1 MLFMTLQHYAKTSEN
16 SILRLKR
23 KYLHP
28 GDSNGSHVQFC
39 MFQRYSTHKFCYI
52 QQSLL
57 SILEQQ
63 TRCESNRPIRDKQA
77 LYPWLNVISV
87 VCGWRW
93 RCVIEVQEEKTV
105 YR

>member
-28 GDSNGSHVQFC
+28 GDSNGSH
-39 MFQRYSTHKFCYI
+39 
-52 QQSLL
+52 QSFL

-63 TRCESNRPIRDKQA
+63 TRC
-77 LYPWLNVISV
+77 
-87 VCGWRW
+87 G
-93 RCVIEVQEEKTV
+93 TV
-105 YR
+105 L

>member
-1 MLFMTLQHYAKTSEN
+1 
-16 SILRLKR
+16 
-23 KYLHP
+23 
-28 GDSNGSHVQFC
+28 
-39 MFQRYSTHKFCYI
+39 
-52 QQSLL
+52 
-57 SILEQQ
+57 
-63 TRCESNRPIRDKQA
+63 